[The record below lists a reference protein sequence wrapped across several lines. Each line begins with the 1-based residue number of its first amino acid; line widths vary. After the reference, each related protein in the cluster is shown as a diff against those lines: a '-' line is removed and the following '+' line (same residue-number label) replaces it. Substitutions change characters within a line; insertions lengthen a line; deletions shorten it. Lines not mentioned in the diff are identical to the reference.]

1 MSRGVTGGARPVV
14 VVDYGRG
21 NLFSVCQA
29 VAKVG
34 GAPAL
39 SSDPAVVG
47 RAERVILPGVGAFGD
62 AMAGLRARGLDDAVK
77 AFAAT
82 DRPLLGVCLGMQLL
96 LGGSTEF
103 GHHDGLA
110 LLPGHVDRLPAPRPG
125 GREKI
130 PNVGWCRL
138 APARD
143 GVAWSES
150 IFRGVKPG
158 DFAYFV
164 HSYAAHPDPRHRLAD
179 IEFGGTAA
187 SAAIAAGSIA
197 GCQFHPEKSG
207 EVGLAIVD
215 AFVNRA

>member
-1 MSRGVTGGARPVV
+1 L

-29 VAKVG
+29 VTKVG
-34 GAPAL
+34 GAPVL
-39 SSDPAVVG
+39 SADPAVV
-47 RAERVILPGVGAFGD
+47 RAAERVILPGVGAFGD
-62 AMAGLRARGLDDAVK
+62 AMAGLRARGLDDAVR

-82 DRPLLGVCLGMQLL
+82 GRPLLGVCLGMQLL
-96 LGGSTEF
+96 LAASTEF
-103 GHHDGLA
+103 GDHEGLA
-110 LLPGHVDRLPAPRPG
+110 ILPGHVDRLPTPAPG
-125 GREKI
+125 GRDKI

-138 APARD
+138 EPARD
-143 GVAWSES
+143 GVPWSES

-179 IEFGGTAA
+179 IQFAGAPA
-187 SAAIAAGSIA
+187 CAAIAAGPVA

-215 AFVNRA
+215 AFVNRS

>member
-1 MSRGVTGGARPVV
+1 MSGRMGGTRAVV

-34 GAPAL
+34 GEPTL
-39 SSDPAVVG
+39 SSEPAVVT

-62 AMAGLRARGLDDAVK
+62 AMDGLRSRGLDEAVK

-82 DRPLLGVCLGMQLL
+82 GRPLLGVCLGMQLL
-96 LGGSTEF
+96 LAASTEF
-103 GHHDGLA
+103 GRHEGLA
-110 LLPGHVDRLPAPRPG
+110 LLPGHVDRLPTPPPG
-125 GREKI
+125 GRHKI

-138 APARD
+138 EPARH
-143 GVAWSES
+143 GVPWSES

-179 IEFGGTAA
+179 IDFAGTAA
-187 SAAIAAGSIA
+187 SAAIVAGSIA

-215 AFVNRA
+215 AFVNRT